1 MGDMIRVNSFVCGG
15 VLGGFVGVGDDGAL
29 DWIALLVILPSSQ

>member
-15 VLGGFVGVGDDGAL
+15 VLGGFVGVASGRVTG
-29 DWIALLVILPSSQ
+29 LLRVFVP